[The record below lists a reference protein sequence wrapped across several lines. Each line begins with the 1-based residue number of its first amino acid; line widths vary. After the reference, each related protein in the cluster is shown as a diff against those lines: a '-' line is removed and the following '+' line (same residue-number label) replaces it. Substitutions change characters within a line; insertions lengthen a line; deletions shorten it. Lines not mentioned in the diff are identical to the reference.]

1 MKDQAWC
8 SKRPDWYGLQRLLMK
23 LADRSIIA
31 MIVLGILTFILWPIS
46 AVLLKSVR
54 SEGAWTLQ
62 LYSEMFAGNLQ
73 LIANSIFVACGSTL
87 LALIVSLA
95 IALYERNASP
105 RAKKITLSLLLL
117 TMISPPFLSSLA
129 YITLFGRRGII
140 TNTLLGMNVNPYG
153 WHGIVAMQ
161 ALGEIS
167 FTALLLIGAMRGLDQ
182 ALIQASRDLGA
193 SGWATLRR
201 VIFPLLLPGLSA
213 AAFIAFIKSL
223 ADFGTPIVVGGNFNV
238 LATEA
243 YLMVIARGDL
253 AKAAVLSVFIL
264 GPALL
269 CAFFYNWTGAKKTFS
284 ASGTLKIEGEG
295 GLDLPRPLRLCLAAV
310 SWSFFA
316 LMLLQFA
323 AIVFTAFS
331 RYNAGGY
338 VFTLE
343 YLAEFG
349 TDKYGS
355 IFRSICYAFFAG
367 VVASLIGVLLAYYV
381 ERRKI
386 WGGKLIEFIAS
397 LPYVVPGTFFGIGY
411 VLAFNGDPLPLT
423 GTAAIVVL
431 NCVFRQVTVAA
442 KTGFAV
448 LQGVSPDLE
457 NAAKDLGSPPLAVLR
472 EIMLPLL
479 KPALLLSFVNTFT
492 TTMMTIGS
500 IIFIISPGAKV
511 ATVEL
516 FGLLNQGEYGKAA
529 VLATLLTVITVA
541 ANMIFARLLLGKKSE
556 EEIVQ
561 DVS

>member
-1 MKDQAWC
+1 MENQADGV
-8 SKRPDWYGLQRLLMK
+8 KRLGKLLDRGL
-23 LADRSIIA
+23 SA
-31 MIVLGILTFILWPIS
+31 MIVAGILLFILWPIS
-46 AVLLKSVR
+46 VVLLKSVY
-54 SEGAWTLQ
+54 SEGAWTLR
-62 LYSEMFAGNLQ
+62 LYGEMFAANLT
-73 LIANSIFVACGSTL
+73 LIANSIFVAVLSTA
-87 LALIVSLA
+87 LALVVSMI
-95 IALYERNASP
+95 IALYEWNASP
-105 RAKKITLSLLLL
+105 RAKKFTLSLLLL

-129 YITLFGRRGII
+129 YIALLGRRGLI
-140 TNTLLGMNVNPYG
+140 TNTLLGLNVNPYG
-153 WHGIVAMQ
+153 WHGIVTMQ

-201 VIFPLLLPGLSA
+201 VVLPLLLPAFIA

-253 AKAAVLSVFIL
+253 SKAAVLSVFIL

-269 CAFFYNWTGAKKTFS
+269 FAIFYNWLGAKKVFS
-284 ASGTLKIEGEG
+284 VSGTLKSKDEG
-295 GLDLPRPLRLCLAAV
+295 GLDLPRPFKIFLTTVTWA
-310 SWSFFA
+310 FFA

-331 RYNAGGY
+331 RYNSGGY
-338 VFTLE
+338 ILTLE

-349 TDKYGS
+349 TDKYS
-355 IFRSICYAFFAG
+355 SVFRSICYAFSAG
-367 VVASLIGVLLAYYV
+367 IAASLIGVLLAYYV
-381 ERRKI
+381 ERRRI
-386 WGGKLIEFIAS
+386 WGGKVIEFIAS
-397 LPYVVPGTFFGIGY
+397 LPYIVPGTFFGIGY
-411 VLAFNGDPLPLT
+411 VLAFNSEPLSLT

-448 LQGVSPDLE
+448 LQGISPDIE

-479 KPALLLSFVNTFT
+479 KPAFLLSFVNTFT

-529 VLATLLTVITVA
+529 VLATLLTLITVA
-541 ANMIFARLLLGKKSE
+541 ANLIFARFLLGKNSE
-556 EEIVQ
+556 KEIVQ
-561 DVS
+561 DVPGN